1 MTANASRLSTH
12 IAAALLATFAIVTQ
26 AGAAAAGKILFVSG
40 PVTLDRTPAVTLK
53 AGDAIAAGDVIITG
67 DKARAQ
73 LLMND
78 GARIALRAASRYRI
92 DEFGLPAAVGA
103 PTQATATKADGIS
116 VATLL
121 KGGYRASTG
130 AIGKDGTGTY
140 EVRTPIGTL
149 GIRGTDYVAVW
160 CQGDCGDV
168 QGLAPSDAARNG
180 MYLATNLGAIVFRY
194 GTREVVV
201 GAGQVVFIRASDA
214 EAEPLER
221 VPRWLLE
228 DGAGPLVTGERD
240 GKAGAVTAL
249 PDLSDRRPP
258 DTGQQPPGDSSVD
271 PSDPN
276 KAADTQRPITG
287 SFGGQNIDLTT
298 GQLPQRG
305 PNDPPFPPGG
315 PSPSQ
320 PPPINQPPPGTAG
333 PPPSNN
339 VPPPPPNVPP
349 PTGGN

>member
-1 MTANASRLSTH
+1 MTANASRLSIR
-12 IAAALLATFAIVTQ
+12 IAAALFATLALATDAW
-26 AGAAAAGKILFVSG
+26 AAAAGKILFVAG
-40 PVTLDRTPAVTLK
+40 PVTLERTPAVTLK
-53 AGDAIAAGDVIITG
+53 AGDAIATGDVIVTG

-78 GARIALRAASRYRI
+78 GARVALRASSRYRI

-149 GIRGTDYVAVW
+149 GIRGTDYTAVW
-160 CQGDCGDV
+160 CQGDCADV
-168 QGLAPSDAARNG
+168 PGLAPSDAARNG
-180 MYLATNLGAIVFRY
+180 MYLATHLGAIVFRY

-201 GAGQVVFIRASDA
+201 NAGETIFIAAATADP
-214 EAEPLER
+214 EPLER

-240 GKAGAVTAL
+240 DKAGTVAL
-249 PDLSDRRPP
+249 PDFSDRRQPV
-258 DTGQQPPGDSSVD
+258 TGQQPPGDTGVD

-276 KAADTQRPITG
+276 KASDTQRPITG
-287 SFGGQNIDLTT
+287 TFGGQNIDLTS
-298 GQLPQRG
+298 GQLPRG
-305 PNDPPFPPGG
+305 QSNPGPT
-315 PSPSQ
+315 PSV
-320 PPPINQPPPGTAG
+320 PPPTNQPPPNQPPAGTAA